1 MKTII
6 LGPPGTG
13 KTTTLLNLVDQFIQQ
28 GVRPKQIGYFSFTR
42 KAAREA
48 ATRAAE
54 KFGLDAEK
62 DLENFRT
69 LHSFA
74 FQRLGMTKEKMM
86 TAEDYREFGKMVGIP
101 IKTGKHSEEDGTFNS
116 DNEYLTIMNTA
127 RVKRMDLLEYY
138 DSRQNILDIERDTL
152 YLLSEELKRY
162 KKEKGLKDF
171 TDLLE
176 DFIKQE
182 NKPSFEALFIDEAQ
196 DLSLIQWDMVR
207 SMWVNANK
215 TYIAGD
221 DDQAIF
227 KWAGADVDHFI
238 ALKEEVNDIKVLD
251 QSYRIPGG
259 PIHELSQKIISKIQN
274 RFDKDYKPR
283 TEHGILRRYSDVTQV
298 DMSKGNWLVLSSANH
313 FLDDVK
319 EVCELR
325 GWYYQHRGMN
335 SVPLKLLIALNN
347 WERWRKKDAIQ
358 GATNLLGPIEIKNI
372 YEYLGSNVS
381 PGFRTGKLFH
391 SEEKYTLKECME
403 KYGLLTDKVWYESFD
418 GLDTI
423 TENYIRNMRANGEQI
438 NKNPRIIMSTIHGAK
453 GGEADKVLLMQDLTN
468 AALETMSYDPD
479 ELHRL
484 FYTGA
489 TRAKRELHV
498 LDPKNFDRAYI
509 L

>member
-28 GVRPKQIGYFSFTR
+28 GIRPKQIGYFSFTR

-48 ATRAAE
+48 ASRAAE
-54 KFGLDAEK
+54 TFGLDAEK

-74 FQRLGMTKEKMM
+74 FQRLGMSKEKMM
-86 TAEDYREFGKMVGIP
+86 TAENYREFGKLVGIP
-101 IKTGKHSEEDGTFNS
+101 IKTSKYSEDDGTFNS

-182 NKPSFEALFIDEAQ
+182 NKPEVEALFIDEAQ

-207 SMWVNANK
+207 SMWANAEK

-259 PIHELSQKIISKIQN
+259 PIHELSQKIINKVQN
-274 RFDKDYKPR
+274 RFDKNYKPR

-298 DMSKGNWLVLSSANH
+298 NMSEGNWLVLSSANH

-319 EVCELR
+319 DLCELQ
-325 GWYYQHRGMN
+325 GWYYQHRGSN

-347 WERWRKKDAIQ
+347 WEKWRKGDVA
-358 GATNLLGPIEIKNI
+358 LGPIEIKNI
-372 YEYLGSNVS
+372 YQYLGDRVL
-381 PGFRTGKLFH
+381 PGFRSGKTLH
-391 SEEKYTLKECME
+391 SDKKYLVRDCRAEH
-403 KYGLLTDKVWYESFD
+403 GLVTEDVWYEAFD

-468 AALETMSYDPD
+468 AALETFSYDPD

>member
-13 KTTTLLNLVDQFIQQ
+13 KTTTLLDLVDQFIQQ

-54 KFGLDAEK
+54 KFNLDAEK
-62 DLENFRT
+62 DLEYFRT

-74 FQRLGMTKEKMM
+74 FNRLGMTKEKMM
-86 TAEDYREFGKMVGIP
+86 TPENYKDFGKLVGIP
-101 IKTGKHSEEDGTFNS
+101 IKTGKYSEDDGTFNS

-176 DFIKQE
+176 DFIAQE
-182 NKPSFEALFIDEAQ
+182 NKPKFEALFIDEAQ
-196 DLSLIQWDMVR
+196 DLSLIQWEMVR
-207 SMWVNANK
+207 SMWNNAEK

-259 PIHELSQKIISKIQN
+259 PIHELSQKIINKVQN

-283 TEHGILRRYSDVTQV
+283 TEHGILKRYSDVTQV

-319 EVCELR
+319 ELCELR
-325 GWYYQHRGMN
+325 GWYYQHKGSN
-335 SVPLKLLIALNN
+335 SVPLALLIALNN
-347 WERWRKKDAIQ
+347 WEKWRKDEKIL
-358 GATNLLGPIEIKNI
+358 NNVEIKNL
-372 YEYLGSNVS
+372 YQYLGSNVL
-381 PGFRTGKLFH
+381 PGFRSGKTLH
-391 SEEKYTLKECME
+391 SDTKYLIRECRAEHGLVTEE
-403 KYGLLTDKVWYESFD
+403 VWYEAFD

-498 LDPKNFDRAYI
+498 LDPKNFDRAY
-509 L
+509 LL

>member
-13 KTTTLLNLVDQFIQQ
+13 KTTTLLNLVDQFIKQ
-28 GVRPKQIGYFSFTR
+28 GIRPKQIGYFSFTR

-48 ATRAAE
+48 ATRAAD
-54 KFGLDAEK
+54 KFNLDVDT

-74 FQRLGMTKEKMM
+74 FKNLGMTKEKMM
-86 TAEDYREFGKMVGIP
+86 TGDDYKEFGKLVGIP
-101 IKTGKHSEEDGTFNS
+101 IKTAKYSEDDGTFNS

-152 YLLSEELKRY
+152 FLLSDELKKY

-176 DFIKQE
+176 DCIAKE
-182 NKPSFEALFIDEAQ
+182 DKPSFKALFIDEAQ
-196 DLSLIQWDMVR
+196 DLSLIQWELVR
-207 SMWVNANK
+207 SLWSNADK

-238 ALKEEVNDIKVLD
+238 ALKEEVNDIQVLD

-259 PIHELSQKIISKIQN
+259 PIHELSQNIIRKVQN
-274 RFDKDYKPR
+274 RFDKNYKPR
-283 TEHGILRRYSDVTQV
+283 DEIGILKRYSDITQV
-298 DMSKGNWLVLSSANH
+298 NMSKGNWLVLSSANY

-319 EVCELR
+319 ELCELQ
-325 GWYYQHRGMN
+325 GWYYQCKGIN
-335 SVPLKLLIALNN
+335 SVPLKLLLALNN
-347 WERWRKKDAIQ
+347 WEHWRK
-358 GATNLLGPIEIKNI
+358 GSYLNTIEIKNI
-372 YEYLGSNVS
+372 YEYLGSNVVD
-381 PGFRTGKLFH
+381 GFRKGKTFH
-391 SEEKYTLKECME
+391 SEEKYTLKDCQEQH
-403 KYGLLTDKVWYESFD
+403 GLVTNKVWYDSFE
-418 GLDTI
+418 GLDTL
-423 TENYIRNMRANGEQI
+423 TETYIRNMRANGEMI

-453 GGEADKVLLMQDLTN
+453 GGEADKVLLLQDITG
-468 AALETMSYDPD
+468 AAIETFSHDPD

-489 TRAKRELHV
+489 TRAKRELHIV
-498 LDPKNFDRAYI
+498 DPKKFDRAYI
-509 L
+509 I

>member
-28 GVRPKQIGYFSFTR
+28 GIRPKQIGYFSFTR

-69 LHSFA
+69 LHSYA
-74 FQRLGMTKEKMM
+74 FSRLAMSKEKMM
-86 TAEDYREFGKMVGIP
+86 TAENYREFGKLVGIP
-101 IKTGKHSEEDGTFNS
+101 IKTGKHSEDDGTFNS
-116 DNEYLTIMNTA
+116 DNEYLTVMNTA

-176 DFIKQE
+176 DFIAQETKQ
-182 NKPSFEALFIDEAQ
+182 SFEALFIDEAQ
-196 DLSLIQWDMVR
+196 DLSLIQWEMVR
-207 SMWVNANK
+207 SLWVNAKK

-259 PIHELSQKIISKIQN
+259 PIHELSQKIISKVEN

-298 DMSKGNWLVLSSANH
+298 NMSEGNWLVLSSANH

-319 EVCELR
+319 DLCELQ
-325 GWYYQHRGMN
+325 GWYYQHRGSN

-347 WERWRKKDAIQ
+347 WEKWRKGDIA
-358 GATNLLGPIEIKNI
+358 LGTIEIKNI
-372 YEYLGSNVS
+372 YQYLGDKVLI
-381 PGFRTGKLFH
+381 GFRSGKTLH
-391 SEEKYTLKECME
+391 SDKKYLIRDCRAEH
-403 KYGLLTDKVWYESFD
+403 GLVTEDVWYEAFD

-468 AALETMSYDPD
+468 AALETFSHDPD

>member
-13 KTTTLLNLVDQFIQQ
+13 KTTTLLNLVDEFIKD
-28 GVRPKQIGYFSFTR
+28 GVRPKQIGYFSFTK
-42 KAAREA
+42 KAATEA
-48 ATRAAE
+48 ATRAAD
-54 KFGLDAEK
+54 KFGLDIEN
-62 DLENFRT
+62 DLTFFRT
-69 LHSFA
+69 LHSYA
-74 FQRLGMTKEKMM
+74 FNQLGVTKEKMM
-86 TAEDYREFGKMVGIP
+86 GPAEYKEFGIKCGIP
-101 IKTGKHSEEDGTFNS
+101 IKTAKFSTDDGTFNS
-116 DNEYLTIMNTA
+116 DNEYLTIINTA

-138 DSRQNILDIERDTL
+138 DSRQNILDIERNTL
-152 YLLSEELKRY
+152 FLLAEELEKF

-176 DFIKQE
+176 DFLEKE
-182 NKPSFEALFIDEAQ
+182 TTKKFEVLFIDEAQ
-196 DLSLIQWDMVR
+196 DLSLLQWDMVR
-207 SMWVNANK
+207 KIWENANK

-238 ALKEEVNDIKVLD
+238 ALKEEVDDIKTLD

-259 PIHELSQKIISKIQN
+259 PIHELSQKIINKIQN
-274 RFDKDYKPR
+274 RFDKSYKPR
-283 TEHGILRRYSDVTQV
+283 DEIGILKRYSDITQV
-298 DMSKGNWLVLSSANH
+298 NMSEGNWLILSSANH
-313 FLDDVK
+313 FLEDAKDL
-319 EVCELR
+319 CEIQ
-325 GWYYQHRGMN
+325 GWYYQYRGIN
-335 SVPLKLLIALNN
+335 SVPLKLLLALNN
-347 WERWRKKDAIQ
+347 WEAWRK
-358 GATNLLGPIEIKNI
+358 GAHLNHLEIKNI
-372 YEYLGSNVS
+372 YEYLGSNVL
-381 PGFRTGKLFH
+381 PGFKKGKTLH
-391 SEEKYTLKECME
+391 SEEKYTLQKCKENH
-403 KYGLLTDKVWYESFD
+403 GLLTDKVWFEAFE
-418 GLDTI
+418 GLDPI
-423 TENYIRNMRANGEQI
+423 TETYIRNMRANGEKI

-468 AALETMSYDPD
+468 AALETFSHDPD